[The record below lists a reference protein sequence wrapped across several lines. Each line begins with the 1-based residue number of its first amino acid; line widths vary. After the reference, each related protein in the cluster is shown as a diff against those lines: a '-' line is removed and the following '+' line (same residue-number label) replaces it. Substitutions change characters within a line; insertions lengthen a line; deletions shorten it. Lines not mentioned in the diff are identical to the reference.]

1 MQQSEVQP
9 SQLRHLVEAEFLHYV
24 VAYKPPAEGQT
35 LGTPWSKGKVKA
47 EVDEMSTL
55 LVDPYPIEYESN
67 DDLLSPEKRL
77 TGIRGAFV
85 VAEDLPYFLLYDYQA
100 EDFVL
105 ACKHEGNGKLAA
117 WGIRG
122 DATSTFLAR

>member
-9 SQLRHLVEAEFLHYV
+9 SQLRRLVEAEFLQYV
-24 VAYKPPAEGQT
+24 AAYELPVEGQAI
-35 LGTPWSKGKVKA
+35 GTPWSKGKVEA
-47 EVDEMSTL
+47 EVEEMSTL
-55 LVDPYPIEYESN
+55 LVDPYPIEYDSG
-67 DDLLSPEKRL
+67 DDLLPPERRV
-77 TGIRGAFV
+77 TGIRRAFV
-85 VAEDLPYFLLYDYQA
+85 VAEDHPYFLLYDYQA

-105 ACKHEGNGKLAA
+105 ACKNELDGKLAA